1 MADYHVEEEQFEDE
15 ELILDNEQL
24 PESKLDYEAP
34 KVVELRL
41 DSSKEVVQIAKGGG
55 CSWK

>member
-1 MADYHVEEEQFEDE
+1 MADYQVEEERFEDE
-15 ELILDNEQL
+15 ERSLENKEL